1 MVSWNSS
8 LSGMCDVLSTDYS
21 LRYRLSGS
29 TGDYTTVNTSDTSV
43 TLVDLVPN
51 AEYDVEVAAINSNG
65 AMSNFSA
72 VAQFTVPPQEAEPS
86 KILYF
91 PIYIVII
98 CLLFEIQPAYHRQA
112 MLYSCTCAFTLPV
125 SMYVCTCCYCSAAC
139 LKFVCVTCKD
149 FYHLSQSVLLLC
161 ACHHDT
167 FQRFHLQCIYF
178 WNIFTS
184 VSYSVY
190 WAILE

>member
-21 LRYRLSGS
+21 IRYRLSGS
-29 TGDYTTVNTSDTSV
+29 TGDYTTVNTSGASF

-72 VAQFTVPPQEAEPS
+72 VAQFTVPPPEAEPS
-86 KILYF
+86 KTLYF
-91 PIYIVII
+91 PIYNIIVII

-125 SMYVCTCCYCSAAC
+125 SMYVHVVIVQY
-139 LKFVCVTCKD
+139 KFVCVTCKD

-190 WAILE
+190 